1 MPRFFVE
8 SGAVSDGTVTI
19 VGADARHIAR
29 ALRMAVGEEIAVCD
43 AAGVEYSCRL
53 VRIRDEEVTAQI
65 LRAQSG
71 ESESPVRV
79 HLYMAY
85 PKGDKLETVVQKA
98 TELGAASVTPFL
110 SERCIRRPRP
120 EKLPAETE
128 RLSRIAAEA
137 AKQSGRSRL
146 PTVGASLSFSEMLRE
161 AGQRELVLFCYEGA
175 GVRQLPAILAEH
187 PELREIAVIVGSEGG
202 FSDAEAE
209 AARAA
214 GFAMCGLGRRI
225 LRCETAPLFALAG
238 ISVLLE
244 LPRMENCAK

>member
-8 SGAVSDGTVTI
+8 NGALADGGVTI
-19 VGADARHIAR
+19 VGRDAYHIAR
-29 ALRMAVGEEIAVCD
+29 ALRMAVGEEITVCD
-43 AAGVEYSCRL
+43 SDGREYACRL
-53 VRIRDEEVTAQI
+53 TRIRDDEVTGEI
-65 LRAQSG
+65 LGAARG
-71 ESESPVRV
+71 ESESPVRI

-120 EKLPAETE
+120 EKLAAETQ

-137 AKQSGRSRL
+137 AKQSGRCAL
-146 PTVGASLSFSEMLRE
+146 PAVSAPLSFSEMLSAASR
-161 AGQRELVLFCYEGA
+161 AELALFCYEGK

-187 PELREIAVIVGSEGG
+187 PEVSEISVVVGSEGG

-209 AARAA
+209 AAREA

-244 LPRMENCAK
+244 LPRL

>member
-8 SGAVSDGTVTI
+8 NGAAEGGEVTI

-29 ALRMAVGEEIAVCD
+29 ALRMAVGEEITVCD
-43 AAGVEYSCRL
+43 AKGQEYACRL
-53 VRIRDEEVTAQI
+53 SRIRDEEVTAEV
-65 LRAQSG
+65 LSVHRG
-71 ESESPVRV
+71 ESESPVRI

-98 TELGAASVTPFL
+98 TELGAASVTPYL

-120 EKLPAETE
+120 EKLAAETE

-137 AKQSGRSRL
+137 AKQSRRSALVRI
-146 PTVGASLSFSEMLRE
+146 GGSLSFSEMLAA
-161 AGQRELVLFCYEGA
+161 AGQAELALFCYEGE

-187 PELREIAVIVGSEGG
+187 PDVREIAVIVGSEGG
-202 FSDAEAE
+202 FSDGEAE

-214 GFAMCGLGRRI
+214 GFAMCGLGKRI

-244 LPRMENCAK
+244 LPQL